1 MEPIYIAIVLLLIT
15 IGLLIALMMKKPDN
29 SRAEQ
34 VLWNMQKA
42 LGDGQ
47 QMTKEDICRNI
58 SQMDDANIKALNEI
72 KSVVGDGLGAV
83 RTETEKGITTIRSE
97 LDKNLK
103 EIKGVVDEQL
113 QTALEKRISASFK
126 TVSNQL
132 EQVYKGLGEMQAL
145 AADVGSLKQVLSGVK
160 TRGVLGEYQLKN
172 ILVDILTSE
181 QYEENVETVP
191 GSNKRVEFAIKL
203 PGLEGEVVYLPIDAK
218 FPMDSYSHLLE
229 AQSSGDKGL
238 IEQAKKELEN
248 RLDSEA
254 KDIAT
259 KYLAP
264 PHTTS
269 FALMFLPVEGLYAHA
284 VDNGMVERL
293 QHKYKVNI
301 AGPSTMAAT
310 LNSLQMGFRTL
321 AIQQRSNEV
330 WKTLGEVKS
339 EFMVYSEAVEKLHK
353 QLGQV
358 TSKFDSLVGTRTN
371 MMMRKLK
378 DVEALPVD
386 VEEE

>member
-1 MEPIYIAIVLLLIT
+1 MEPIYLVIVLLLIT

-29 SRAEQ
+29 SRSEQ

-42 LGDGQ
+42 LGDSQ

-58 SQMDDANIKALNEI
+58 SQMDAANNRGIGEI
-72 KSVVGDGLGAV
+72 KDIMNKGIVDLRTENEKGLAAV
-83 RTETEKGITTIRSE
+83 RQE
-97 LDKNLK
+97 LEKNLK

-113 QTALEKRISASFK
+113 QTALEKRITASFK
-126 TVSNQL
+126 TVSSQL

-145 AADVGSLKQVLSGVK
+145 ASDVGSLKQVLSGVK

-172 ILVDILTSE
+172 ILTEILTSE
-181 QYEENVETVP
+181 QYAENVETVP

-203 PGLEGEVVYLPIDAK
+203 PGMEGDTVYLPIDAK
-218 FPMDSYSHLLE
+218 FPMDSYNHLLD
-229 AQSSGDKGL
+229 AQATGDKTI

-254 KDIAT
+254 KDIST
-259 KYLAP
+259 KYLSP
-264 PHTTS
+264 PYTTS
-269 FALMFLPVEGLYAHA
+269 FAILFLPIEGLYAQA

-301 AGPSTMAAT
+301 AGPSTMAAL

-321 AIQQRSNEV
+321 AIQKRSNEV

-339 EFMVYSEAVEKLHK
+339 EFVVYNEAIEKLQK

-358 TSKFDSLVGTRTN
+358 TNKFEALVNTRAN
-371 MMMRKLK
+371 VMMRKLK
-378 DVEALPVD
+378 DVESINEMT
-386 VEEE
+386 EE